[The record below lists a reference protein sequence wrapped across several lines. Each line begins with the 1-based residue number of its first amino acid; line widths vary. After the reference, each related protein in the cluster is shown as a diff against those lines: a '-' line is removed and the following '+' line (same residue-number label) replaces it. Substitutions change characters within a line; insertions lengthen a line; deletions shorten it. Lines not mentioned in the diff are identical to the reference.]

1 MAKLLELVLHAA
13 GKWNSEV

>member
-1 MAKLLELVLHAA
+1 MARLLELVLHAA